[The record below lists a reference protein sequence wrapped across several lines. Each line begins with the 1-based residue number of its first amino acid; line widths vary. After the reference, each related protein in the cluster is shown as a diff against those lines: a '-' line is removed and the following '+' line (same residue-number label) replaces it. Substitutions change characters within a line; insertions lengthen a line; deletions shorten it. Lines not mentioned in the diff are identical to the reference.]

1 MVFIMN
7 NENGEHF
14 CAFIMSFCLKMLL
27 PPPPSQILTEL
38 LAQEVGE
45 MGLCRHLPLLPAL
58 ATPCPGRRGSAGI
71 VGVRVAPM
79 PIFFGGGSWV
89 LQPQPE
95 PEMRVFNY
103 TIKCTIRH
111 NYQCSEPATAHNRH
125 VIYCSLCLYYS
136 ARAP

>member
-27 PPPPSQILTEL
+27 PPLPSQILTEL

-79 PIFFGGGSWV
+79 PIFLGGVVG
-89 LQPQPE
+89 
-95 PEMRVFNY
+95 F
-103 TIKCTIRH
+103 
-111 NYQCSEPATAHNRH
+111 CSPSQNQRCGFSITQLNAQLGIIT
-125 VIYCSLCLYYS
+125 S
-136 ARAP
+136 AQSPRLLIIGM